1 MTLKHCIFLR
11 GPPFEDDKT
20 PPDKNAPDAKTP
32 APAAG
37 VAFFFQGV
45 CFCFF
50 FFLFPFLEVIGTIF
64 VGHQR
69 LVVLVFAL
77 FERFGS
83 VIGFDNTVFA

>member
-1 MTLKHCIFLR
+1 MLKRLHLR
-11 GPPFEDDKT
+11 Q
-20 PPDKNAPDAKTP
+20 AWHS
-32 APAAG
+32 
-37 VAFFFQGV
+37 FFKEFV
-45 CFCFF
+45 FVS
-50 FFLFPFLEVIGTIF
+50 FFLFLFLEVIGTIF

>member
-1 MTLKHCIFLR
+1 MIKR
-11 GPPFEDDKT
+11 PPI
-20 PPDKNAPDAKTP
+20 KNAPDAKTP

-50 FFLFPFLEVIGTIF
+50 FLFLFLEVIGTIF

>member
-1 MTLKHCIFLR
+1 MIKRPAI
-11 GPPFEDDKT
+11 
-20 PPDKNAPDAKTP
+20 KNAPDAKTP

-50 FFLFPFLEVIGTIF
+50 FLFLFLEVIGTIF

-69 LVVLVFAL
+69 LVVLH
-77 FERFGS
+77 
-83 VIGFDNTVFA
+83 